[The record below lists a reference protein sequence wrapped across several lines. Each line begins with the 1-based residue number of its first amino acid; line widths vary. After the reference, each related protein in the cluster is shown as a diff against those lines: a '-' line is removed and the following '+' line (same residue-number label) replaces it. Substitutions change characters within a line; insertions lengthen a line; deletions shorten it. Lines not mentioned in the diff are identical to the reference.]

1 MDIKQTQYDRAALV
15 QLKQRVTAN
24 YENFKSDVLMMSE
37 QAIYDM
43 AHRIAIVKNA
53 YEQITGDGM
62 DYMDSGEVE
71 FLLKFYDPLEMV
83 ADYMEMSLG
92 GEYPVEVDDALAEIC
107 NENKADQKY
116 LSMKFAEKLMD
127 KYGEDTPVAISLLQE
142 TIEAGERY
150 VRLMKLT
157 DLYDHTAYPHHD
169 ISLKPFGAVLDFDD
183 ESFTVMDFYEDG
195 FFIYEDDYEDDG
207 EGCF

>member
-1 MDIKQTQYDRAALV
+1 MDIKQTQYDRTALA
-15 QLKQRVTAN
+15 QLKQRVAAN
-24 YENFKSDVLMMSE
+24 YENFKADVLMMSG

-43 AHRIAIVKNA
+43 AHRIAIVKDA

-62 DYMDSGEVE
+62 DYMDKGEVE

-107 NENKADQKY
+107 YENKADQKY
-116 LSMKFAEKLMD
+116 LTMKFAEKLMD

-169 ISLKPFGAVLDFDD
+169 IPLKPFGAVLDFDD
-183 ESFTVMDFYEDG
+183 DAFDVLGFDDDG
-195 FFIYEDDYEDDG
+195 FFIYEDEDEL